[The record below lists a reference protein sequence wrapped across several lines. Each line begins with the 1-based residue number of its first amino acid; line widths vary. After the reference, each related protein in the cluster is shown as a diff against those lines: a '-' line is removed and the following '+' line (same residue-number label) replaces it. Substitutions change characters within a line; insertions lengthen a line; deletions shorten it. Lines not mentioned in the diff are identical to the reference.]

1 MTGKQY
7 IKDDPDITDSFRV
20 GNTEGVSS
28 YVATGGTWELWTGK
42 NYSGA
47 KIKVKEGD
55 CSPNYYP
62 GHNDQI
68 QSVRFLDT

>member
-7 IKDDPDITDSFRV
+7 IKDDTDITDSFRV